1 MFAGYNLNY
10 IYSSK
15 HYPKKKKK
23 ENMNMKEVW
32 SETSIRA
39 EIAKFDKRTGLKGAE
54 LPISLIM

>member
-1 MFAGYNLNY
+1 
-10 IYSSK
+10 
-15 HYPKKKKK
+15 
-23 ENMNMKEVW
+23 MKEVW